1 MRKEIDRQAARVG
14 KVQEILVEVNIG
26 DETSKSGIAPEQLVP
41 LLEEVATFQ
50 NLKVKGLMTI
60 RQPEK
65 MRNFYQKC
73 KIYILTFAAK
83 TWII

>member
-1 MRKEIDRQAARVG
+1 M
-14 KVQEILVEVNIG
+14 EVNIG

-60 RQPEK
+60 PPAGENEK
-65 MRNFYQKC
+65 FLSKMQ
-73 KIYILTFAAK
+73 IYILTFAAK